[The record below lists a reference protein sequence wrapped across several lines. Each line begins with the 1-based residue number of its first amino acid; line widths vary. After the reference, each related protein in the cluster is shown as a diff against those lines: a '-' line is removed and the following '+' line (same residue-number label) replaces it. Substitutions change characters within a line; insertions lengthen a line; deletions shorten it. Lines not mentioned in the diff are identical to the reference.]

1 MNIKILETI
10 KQFNHNGVACGVYK
24 VEILE
29 TSWEKEQVFIQHGDS
44 VGIVTFLVGK
54 PATECISPLKKGAV
68 KIFMDALKEKTNEK
82 SNQTRS

>member
-1 MNIKILETI
+1 MEIKILETI
-10 KQFNHNGVACGVYK
+10 KQFNYNGVACGVYK
-24 VEILE
+24 VELLG

-68 KIFMDALKEKTNEK
+68 KIFMDALARL
-82 SNQTRS
+82 SNG